1 MYKIKD
7 FSMITDTPVAT
18 LRYYDSID
26 LFKTVNIDYYS
37 GYSYY
42 DDEQIKEIKKINK
55 LIN

>member
-7 FSMITDTPVAT
+7 FSMITDTPIAT

-37 GYSYY
+37 GYRYY
-42 DDEQIKEIKKINK
+42 GDEQIKEIKRR
-55 LIN
+55 